1 MQNRRRSL
9 FCHTPNALKLNY
21 CSLIRQ
27 SDALLHRRNKQ
38 QSIGQLLYAAGFLLL
53 ISGTSCT
60 STKNQVYFNNLQKD
74 TTLRNLVSKNYDLK
88 IQNSDLLGITVAS
101 LSPDVAFYNAPQNTV
116 GPLSGYQVDQNG
128 NITFLKLG
136 TLHVAGMTRKELKD
150 TLQNQLVPYLR
161 DVVISVSFLN
171 RHVTLLGAA
180 GSQVLPLVSDNMTIL
195 DALATAGDI
204 GQKGKMN
211 NVLVI
216 REKDNNKTFK
226 RINLEDQSIFYSPYY
241 YLQPNDIVYVE
252 PKKVVT
258 PITVQTAVSY
268 VITAISLI
276 VLISRL

>member
-1 MQNRRRSL
+1 MQNRHRPL
-9 FCHTPNALKLNY
+9 FYIISNALKLNCNWVRQNNAVPY
-21 CSLIRQ
+21 SRKRQ
-27 SDALLHRRNKQ
+27 SVIHLFYLAGFALLV
-38 QSIGQLLYAAGFLLL
+38 AV
-53 ISGTSCT
+53 TSCT

-88 IQNSDLLGITVAS
+88 IQKNDMLGITVAG
-101 LSPDVAFYNAPQNTV
+101 LSPDIAFYNAPQNTV
-116 GPLSGYQVDQNG
+116 GSTSGYLVDENG
-128 NITFLKLG
+128 NIPFVKLG
-136 TLHVAGMTRKELKD
+136 TIHVGGLTRKELKD
-150 TLQNQLVPYLR
+150 TLQSQLIPYLKE
-161 DVVISVSFLN
+161 VVVSVAFLN
-171 RHVTLLGAA
+171 RHVTMLGAA

-195 DALATAGDI
+195 DALASSGDI

-216 REKDNNKTFK
+216 REKDNSKVFK

-258 PITVQTAVSY
+258 PLTVQAAISY
-268 VITAISLI
+268 VITAISLY